1 MCQARAETRAGKALT
16 PRSTLTLALA
26 LAQALAQASQALAVC
41 EARAKTRAGMA
52 LTPCLPLALALAL
65 ALALCLDTAEMA
77 AKTKETGR
85 QRPSRSPMVS
95 WSRSAPLATSLANV
109 SPSRESLGGE
119 GARAARP
126 SPNSNTSSLAR
137 AADLLRCRPEGAAV
151 ELKDGAKTG

>member
-16 PRSTLTLALA
+16 PCSTLTLALA

-41 EARAKTRAGMA
+41 QARAKTRAGMA

-85 QRPSRSPMVS
+85 QRPSRSPGRAPHP
-95 WSRSAPLATSLANV
+95 SRPASQMSRLPGSPLEAKERERQGHPRTPTPLAL
-109 SPSRESLGGE
+109 
-119 GARAARP
+119 RAQQTC
-126 SPNSNTSSLAR
+126 SV
-137 AADLLRCRPEGAAV
+137 AAPKGQPWS
-151 ELKDGAKTG
+151 